1 MTKQEYQQ
9 RFQDLN
15 NQIEKL
21 KLEYVNSLPFKK
33 GDFVRVNNKGKYIE
47 AYIEDVFMPIYDLS
61 GNRFNLLEEDNENDE
76 YCYVIAYIQIE
87 DIEVIKRGKDNEQD

>member
-33 GDFVRVNNKGKYIE
+33 GGFRSGKQQRQVY
-47 AYIEDVFMPIYDLS
+47 
-61 GNRFNLLEEDNENDE
+61 
-76 YCYVIAYIQIE
+76 
-87 DIEVIKRGKDNEQD
+87 